1 MVVNDDGFALD
12 DDAKSFDE
20 EPVDQE
26 EEERAVAEFVNE
38 IEL

>member
-1 MVVNDDGFALD
+1 MIVNDDGSALD
-12 DDAKSFDE
+12 DDAKSFDD

-26 EEERAVAEFVNE
+26 EEERAVAEFVSE

>member
-1 MVVNDDGFALD
+1 MVVNDDGCASD

-26 EEERAVAEFVNE
+26 EEERAVAEFVDE

>member
-1 MVVNDDGFALD
+1 MIVNDDGSALD
-12 DDAKSFDE
+12 DDAKSFDD